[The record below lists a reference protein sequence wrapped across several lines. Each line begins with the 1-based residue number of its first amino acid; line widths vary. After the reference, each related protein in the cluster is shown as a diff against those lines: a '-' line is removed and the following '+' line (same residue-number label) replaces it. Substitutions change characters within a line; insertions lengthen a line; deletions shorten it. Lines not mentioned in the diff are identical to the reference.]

1 MNSKKCRSFA
11 VNSLILILSVFA
23 LFPLFWIC
31 ITAMKTQGEILRE
44 PLSITP
50 NLQALR
56 ENMTEVWG
64 RADWLLY
71 YRNTIILTI
80 SVWAVQMVVAIPA
93 AYAFAILKFR
103 GAGVFFLLVLMRLMI
118 SPESTMLSNYMT
130 VLHLGAY
137 DTMFGIM
144 LPYIVSAQAVFMFR
158 QAFRQLPSALY
169 DSAKIDGCGDF
180 HYMIRIGVPLIKP
193 YITAFSIIT
202 CVYQWNAF
210 FWPMLITKTP
220 EKRILP
226 IAMTFF
232 GLQAESG
239 SEWGLTM
246 TAAIL
251 VSFPLL
257 LLFVIFQKQFVN
269 SFVTSGIK

>member
-44 PLSITP
+44 PLSIRP

-103 GAGVFFLLVLMRLMI
+103 GAGIFFLLVLMRLMI

>member
-1 MNSKKCRSFA
+1 MNSKKCRSFV

-103 GAGVFFLLVLMRLMI
+103 GAGIFFLLVLMRLMI

-144 LPYIVSAQAVFMFR
+144 LPYIVSAQAIFMFR

-257 LLFVIFQKQFVN
+257 LLFMIFQKQFVN

>member
-56 ENMTEVWG
+56 ENMREVWG

-103 GAGVFFLLVLMRLMI
+103 GAGIFFLLVLMRLMI

-144 LPYIVSAQAVFMFR
+144 LPYIVSAQAIFMFR

-239 SEWGLTM
+239 AEWGLTM

>member
-103 GAGVFFLLVLMRLMI
+103 GAGIFFLLVLMRLMI

-158 QAFRQLPSALY
+158 
-169 DSAKIDGCGDF
+169 
-180 HYMIRIGVPLIKP
+180 
-193 YITAFSIIT
+193 
-202 CVYQWNAF
+202 
-210 FWPMLITKTP
+210 
-220 EKRILP
+220 
-226 IAMTFF
+226 
-232 GLQAESG
+232 
-239 SEWGLTM
+239 
-246 TAAIL
+246 
-251 VSFPLL
+251 
-257 LLFVIFQKQFVN
+257 
-269 SFVTSGIK
+269 

>member
-56 ENMTEVWG
+56 ENMREVWG

-103 GAGVFFLLVLMRLMI
+103 GAGIFFLLVLMRLMI

-144 LPYIVSAQAVFMFR
+144 LPYIVSAQAIFMFR

-180 HYMIRIGVPLIKP
+180 HYMIRIGVPLIRP

>member
-1 MNSKKCRSFA
+1 MNSKKCRSFV

-93 AYAFAILKFR
+93 GYAFAILKFR
-103 GAGVFFLLVLMRLMI
+103 GAGIFFLLVLMRLMI

-144 LPYIVSAQAVFMFR
+144 LPYIVSAQAIFMFR

>member
-144 LPYIVSAQAVFMFR
+144 LPYIVSAQAIFMFR

>member
-1 MNSKKCRSFA
+1 MNSKKFRSFA

-56 ENMTEVWG
+56 ENMTVVWG

-103 GAGVFFLLVLMRLMI
+103 GAGIFFLLVLMRLMI

-144 LPYIVSAQAVFMFR
+144 LPYIVSAQAIFMFR

>member
-56 ENMTEVWG
+56 ENMREVWG

-103 GAGVFFLLVLMRLMI
+103 GAGIFFLLVLMRLMI

-144 LPYIVSAQAVFMFR
+144 LPYIVSAQAIFMFR

>member
-103 GAGVFFLLVLMRLMI
+103 GAGIFFLLVLMRLMI
-118 SPESTMLSNYMT
+118 WPESTMLSNYMT

-144 LPYIVSAQAVFMFR
+144 LPYIVSAQAIFMFR

>member
-80 SVWAVQMVVAIPA
+80 SVWAVQMVVAVPA

-103 GAGVFFLLVLMRLMI
+103 GAGIFFLLVLMRLMI

-144 LPYIVSAQAVFMFR
+144 LPYIVSAQAIFMFR

>member
-1 MNSKKCRSFA
+1 MNSKKCRSFV

-103 GAGVFFLLVLMRLMI
+103 GAGIFFLLVLMRLMI

-144 LPYIVSAQAVFMFR
+144 LPYIVSAQAIFMFR

-239 SEWGLTM
+239 AEWGLTM

>member
-1 MNSKKCRSFA
+1 MNSKKCRSFV

-71 YRNTIILTI
+71 YSNTIILTI

-103 GAGVFFLLVLMRLMI
+103 GAGIFFLLVLMRLMI

>member
-103 GAGVFFLLVLMRLMI
+103 GAGIFFLLVLMRLMI

-144 LPYIVSAQAVFMFR
+144 LPYIVSAQAIFMFR

>member
-1 MNSKKCRSFA
+1 MNRKKCRSFA

-103 GAGVFFLLVLMRLMI
+103 GAGIFFLLVLMRLMI

-144 LPYIVSAQAVFMFR
+144 LPYIVSAQAIFMFR

>member
-1 MNSKKCRSFA
+1 MNSKKCRSFV

-103 GAGVFFLLVLMRLMI
+103 GAGIFFLLVLMRLMI

-144 LPYIVSAQAVFMFR
+144 LPYIVSAQAIFMFR

>member
-103 GAGVFFLLVLMRLMI
+103 GAGIFFLLVLMRLMI

-144 LPYIVSAQAVFMFR
+144 LPYIVSAQAIFMFR

-210 FWPMLITKTP
+210 FWPMLVTKTP
-220 EKRILP
+220 EERILP

>member
-103 GAGVFFLLVLMRLMI
+103 GAGIFFLLVLMRLMI

-144 LPYIVSAQAVFMFR
+144 LPYIVSAQAIFMFR

-239 SEWGLTM
+239 AEWGLTM

>member
-103 GAGVFFLLVLMRLMI
+103 GAGIFFLLVLMRLMI

-239 SEWGLTM
+239 AEWGLTM

>member
-1 MNSKKCRSFA
+1 MNSKKCRSFV

-64 RADWLLY
+64 RTDWLLY

-103 GAGVFFLLVLMRLMI
+103 GAGIFFLLVLMRLMI

-144 LPYIVSAQAVFMFR
+144 LPYIVSAQAIFMFR

>member
-1 MNSKKCRSFA
+1 MNSKKCRSFV

-103 GAGVFFLLVLMRLMI
+103 GAGIFFLLVLMRLMI

>member
-71 YRNTIILTI
+71 YRNTSILTI

-103 GAGVFFLLVLMRLMI
+103 GAGIFFLLVLMRLMI

-144 LPYIVSAQAVFMFR
+144 LPYIVSAQAIFMFR

>member
-1 MNSKKCRSFA
+1 
-11 VNSLILILSVFA
+11 
-23 LFPLFWIC
+23 
-31 ITAMKTQGEILRE
+31 
-44 PLSITP
+44 
-50 NLQALR
+50 
-56 ENMTEVWG
+56 
-64 RADWLLY
+64 
-71 YRNTIILTI
+71 
-80 SVWAVQMVVAIPA
+80 
-93 AYAFAILKFR
+93 
-103 GAGVFFLLVLMRLMI
+103 
-118 SPESTMLSNYMT
+118 MLSNYMT

-144 LPYIVSAQAVFMFR
+144 LPYIVSAQAIFMFR

-269 SFVTSGIK
+269 SFVTTGIK

>member
-103 GAGVFFLLVLMRLMI
+103 GAGIFFLLVLMRLMI

-180 HYMIRIGVPLIKP
+180 HYMIRIVVPLIKP

>member
-103 GAGVFFLLVLMRLMI
+103 GAGIFFLLVLMRLMI

-137 DTMFGIM
+137 DTMFGSM
-144 LPYIVSAQAVFMFR
+144 LPYIVSAQAIFMFR
-158 QAFRQLPSALY
+158 QAFRQLPPALY

>member
-103 GAGVFFLLVLMRLMI
+103 GAGIFFLLVLMRLMI

>member
-1 MNSKKCRSFA
+1 MESKKCRSFA

-56 ENMTEVWG
+56 ENMREVWG

-103 GAGVFFLLVLMRLMI
+103 GAGIFFLLVLMRLMI

-144 LPYIVSAQAVFMFR
+144 LPYIVSAQAIFMFR